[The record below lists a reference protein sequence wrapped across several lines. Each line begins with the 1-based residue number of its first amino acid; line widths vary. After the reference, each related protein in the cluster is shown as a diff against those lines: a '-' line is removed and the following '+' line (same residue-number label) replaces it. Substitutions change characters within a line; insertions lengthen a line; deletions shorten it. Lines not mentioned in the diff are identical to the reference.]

1 MTPSTLLTLWLANW
15 LVMSA
20 VAVVLAARARA
31 RSGRT
36 QVALWELENNLPGLV
51 ALLLVAWPVMLL
63 RLVPVALPPT
73 SARPRR

>member
-20 VAVVLAARARA
+20 VAVVLAPRA
-31 RSGRT
+31 RSRGGRNP
-36 QVALWELENNLPGLV
+36 VDLWELENNLPGLI
-51 ALLLVAWPVMLL
+51 ALLLIAWPVLLL